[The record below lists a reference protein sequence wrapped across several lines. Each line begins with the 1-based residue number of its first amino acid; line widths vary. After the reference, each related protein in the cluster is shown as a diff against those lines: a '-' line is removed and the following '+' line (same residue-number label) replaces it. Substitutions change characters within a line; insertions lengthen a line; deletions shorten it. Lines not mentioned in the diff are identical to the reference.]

1 MKNFSPW
8 QQIFNRLAI
17 LAAVFFYFALQIPWV
32 AALFG

>member
-8 QQIFNRLAI
+8 QQISIVLAI
-17 LAAVFFYFALQIPWV
+17 LAAVFYFALQIPWV

>member
-8 QQIFNRLAI
+8 QQLSIALTILAI
-17 LAAVFFYFALQIPWV
+17 LFYFALQIPWV